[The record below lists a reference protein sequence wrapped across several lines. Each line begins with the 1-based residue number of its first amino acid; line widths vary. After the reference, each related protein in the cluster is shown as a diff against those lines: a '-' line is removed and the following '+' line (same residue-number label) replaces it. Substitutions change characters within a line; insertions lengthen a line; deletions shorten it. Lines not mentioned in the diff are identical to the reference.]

1 MTAGTAAAESQ
12 ATNAPSFRAGALAMA
27 FDDDYFAALDRVRPL
42 HKVAALPLQDGP
54 VNPYANEF
62 IGLAHFLG
70 KAYEAVLLVDALER
84 HGLRR
89 RFGRALDIGAGAAL
103 QTRFMR
109 ACGLAAHN
117 EAIDIYDGRARCPE
131 GRFWRLLLA
140 GVGLHAGFR
149 LFSLLPAAL
158 QDALAPRAR
167 RNIPLGRVQFGL
179 APDTRHFTFAPR
191 PGASLDRYTVGDVFD
206 CTGQYDLVTSFMALD
221 YFDFDRIAAKVSSL
235 LAPGGVFAFLVSY
248 WWYPINNTLLFGRF
262 PYLLQRLAPADALR
276 YYREV
281 HPALP
286 IEGVERRLGYSDQR
300 RLTVGDYEEIAL
312 SQGLRPVAAVRL
324 HPDPYRN
331 DRAVL
336 GPFEIDRRPGSELAR
351 VLADARRW
359 KPRLE
364 LADLLTS
371 HVLMVFQ
378 K

>member
-1 MTAGTAAAESQ
+1 MPTGFFRTDSAE
-12 ATNAPSFRAGALAMA
+12 
-27 FDDDYFAALDRVRPL
+27 FDFDQDYFELLNRARPL
-42 HKVAALPLQDGP
+42 ERVASLPLQNCP
-54 VNPYANEF
+54 ANPYADEF
-62 IGLAHFLG
+62 IGLTHFLG
-70 KAYEAVLLVDALER
+70 KAYEAVLLLDTLER

-89 RFGRALDIGAGAAL
+89 RFERALDIGAGAAL

-109 ACGLAAHN
+109 ASGLAVCN

-131 GRFWRLLLA
+131 DRFWRLLLTT
-140 GVGLHAGFR
+140 VGLHAGFR

-158 QDALAPRAR
+158 QDAIAPRAR
-167 RNIPLGRVQFGL
+167 RNVPVGRVQFGL

-191 PGASLDRYTVGDVFD
+191 PGASLDRYTVGNVFD
-206 CTGQYDLVTSFMALD
+206 CAGQYDLVTSFMALD
-221 YFDFDRIAAKVSSL
+221 YFDFDAIAGKVSSL
-235 LAPGGVFAFLVSY
+235 LVPGGVFAFLVSY

-262 PYLLQRLAPADALR
+262 PYLLQRLAPSDALR

-281 HPALP
+281 HSALP
-286 IEGVERRLGYSDQR
+286 IEGIERRLGYSDQR

-312 SQGLRPVAAVRL
+312 SQGLRPVAAARL
-324 HPDPYRN
+324 HPDPHRN

-336 GPFEIDRRPGSELAR
+336 GPFEIDRRPGSGLAR
-351 VLADARRW
+351 VLDDARRW